1 VSTLQPYAWGVGK
14 AVAKGKP
21 CWRGGS
27 GRYEKSLATCG
38 TARKDAPWCKLV
50 RSQADGQ
57 GLSTGRGEGL
67 TGQLAAAL
75 PWRPCQMKPAEAS
88 TRLDLAPRSVLAC
101 RALAVQV
108 LMMKRDWRHTRGS
121 VVFRAHLLVA
131 MFVLF
136 SVTGARAQ
144 SNTRL
149 LLASGWGVP
158 EHAGFALGP
167 FSGLMMNDA
176 KDVVFLTSM
185 RGAKSDLKAVM
196 RSDGVTFSVVA
207 FQGLRSPVPK
217 ATYESFSAPSLNNS
231 GQIAFTTTLKDDVP
245 ASAVVRLTHD
255 AALAIATS
263 GNPVP
268 DSPDSTFQEFSAP
281 VISSAGNVLFAAR
294 LGGKQPG
301 SDLFLWT
308 LQGLKTVPIPAE
320 LGLKP
325 TDLLV
330 PIFTSHDEAVF
341 VSRGSPREAATEQF
355 FRAVANKNFQD
366 LRPVPEESETA
377 EVLPARI
384 GEAPIKML
392 LVAMESGNVSTL
404 VLNGDPT
411 EPVKAKKTEQGTP
424 PVLGRI
430 QGQTTGPRGIIFA
443 AAPAEQPNDLAL
455 YCYCDGQ
462 VSRLTSSEEFVPVT
476 IPAAGRPISS
486 LTGDGQHTM
495 AFIIRS
501 EAGTDATA
509 IYVVS
514 IP

>member
-1 VSTLQPYAWGVGK
+1 MRLGRKHVRALGVF
-14 AVAKGKP
+14 
-21 CWRGGS
+21 
-27 GRYEKSLATCG
+27 LA
-38 TARKDAPWCKLV
+38 
-50 RSQADGQ
+50 
-57 GLSTGRGEGL
+57 EGL
-67 TGQLAAAL
+67 IA
-75 PWRPCQMKPAEAS
+75 
-88 TRLDLAPRSVLAC
+88 VLI
-101 RALAVQV
+101 
-108 LMMKRDWRHTRGS
+108 
-121 VVFRAHLLVA
+121 
-131 MFVLF
+131 LF
-136 SVTGARAQ
+136 SGTSTPAQ

-167 FSGLMMNDA
+167 FSSLVMNDA
-176 KDVVFLTSM
+176 RDVVFLTSM

-207 FQGLRSPVPK
+207 FQGLRSPVPR
-217 ATYESFSAPSLNNS
+217 AAYESFSAPSLNNA
-231 GQIAFTTTLKDDVP
+231 GLIAFTATLKDDVP
-245 ASAVVRLTHD
+245 ASAVIRLTHD

-268 DSPDSTFQEFSAP
+268 GSPDSTFQEFSAP
-281 VISSAGNVLFAAR
+281 VISSAGNVLFGAR

-301 SDLFLWT
+301 SGLFLWT
-308 LQGLKTVPIPAE
+308 LQGLKTVPIPDE

-330 PIFTSHDEAVF
+330 PIFGSHDEAVF
-341 VSRGSPREAATEQF
+341 VPRNSPRGAATEQF

-366 LRPVPEESETA
+366 LRPAPADSETA

-384 GEAPIKML
+384 GEAPVKML
-392 LVAMESGNVSTL
+392 LVVMESGNVSTL
-404 VLNGDPT
+404 VLSGDPT
-411 EPVKAKKTEQGTP
+411 LPVKARKTEEGTP

-430 QGQTTGPRGIIFA
+430 QGQTTGPRGIIIA
-443 AAPAEQPNDLAL
+443 AAPAEQANDLAL
-455 YCYCDGQ
+455 YCYCDGGLD
-462 VSRLTSSEEFVPVT
+462 RLTFSEEFVPVT

-486 LTGDGQHTM
+486 LTGDGQHTL
-495 AFIIRS
+495 AFIAPS